1 MSKDTIFVHGG
12 NRLTGTVRVHG
23 AKNAVLPIIAA
34 SLLGE
39 DARSTIHEVPMLDDV
54 ITITQVLET
63 LGVPVSFDNGSIY
76 VDAREIHSVEA
87 PYELVRKMRASFL
100 VMGPL
105 LARMGRARIALPGG
119 CEIGARPI
127 DLHLKGFEA
136 MGATVSLGQGYIEAA
151 IEGRLQGA
159 HIYLDMASVG
169 ATENIMMAAVL
180 AEGVTTIENA
190 AREPEIV
197 DLANYLNAM
206 GARVRGAGTNI
217 IRITGVDKLT
227 GSTHYVIP
235 DRIEAGT
242 FMVAAAIT
250 GGDVFVEG
258 AIEEHLKPVVMKLRE
273 MGVSIEEGDNGLRV
287 YVEEGVKLQA
297 VDFKTLPHPGFP
309 TDMQAQMMALLLV
322 SQGTG
327 IITETIFE
335 NRFMHVNEFL
345 RMNANIK
352 VEERSAFVTG
362 GKPLVGAKVMA
373 TDLRAGAAMILA
385 GLTIDE
391 ETEVTGLHHVDRGYV
406 DIVGKLAALG
416 ANIRRIAPEPE
427 GDALRTDAE
436 GTDALRTESADL
448 PSYQS
453 NIA

>member
-1 MSKDTIFVHGG
+1 MSKDTIIVRGG
-12 NRLTGTVRVHG
+12 NRLVGHVKVHG

-34 SLLGE
+34 ALLGE
-39 DARSTIHEVPMLDDV
+39 DQPSFIHEVPLLDDV
-54 ITITQVLET
+54 HTITQVLET
-63 LGVPVSFDNGSIY
+63 LGVPAVYENGSLH
-76 VDAREIHSVEA
+76 VDARTITALEA

-136 MGATVSLGQGYIEAA
+136 MGAKVSLGQGYIEAS

-159 HIYLDMASVG
+159 HIYLDMPSVG

-180 AEGVTTIENA
+180 AEGVTTLENA

-197 DLANYLNAM
+197 DLANYLNTM
-206 GARVRGAGTNI
+206 GAKVRGAGTNI
-217 IRITGVDKLT
+217 IRITGVEKLT
-227 GSTHYVIP
+227 GGTHYVIP

-250 GGDVFVEG
+250 NGDVFVEG
-258 AIEEHLKPVVMKLRE
+258 AIEEHLKPVVAKLRE
-273 MGVSIEEGDNGLRV
+273 MGVTIEPSDNGIRV
-287 YVEEGVKLQA
+287 HVAEGTKLQA

-345 RMNANIK
+345 RLNANIK

-362 GKPLVGAKVMA
+362 GKPLSGAHVQA

-385 GLTIDE
+385 GLTIDD
-391 ETEVTGLHHVDRGYV
+391 ETHVTGLHHVDRGYV
-406 DIVGKLAALG
+406 DLVGKLAGLG
-416 ANIRRIAPEPE
+416 ANIRRVSPEPE
-427 GDALRTDAE
+427 GDQTKSDQTKKAVH
-436 GTDALRTESADL
+436 
-448 PSYQS
+448 Q